1 MEFLITLPNST
12 VFDVLVRLKGKG
24 QDCMDEVNLFDMMNG
39 LLNIFSDQPYDYDV
53 TNQVHVLI
61 R

>member
-53 TNQVHVLI
+53 TN
-61 R
+61 